1 MSAIEFSERLVAIQK
16 DMWRFAYSLTADYD
30 DACDLLQE
38 TSLKALMSMHMFTEN
53 TNFKGWL
60 CIIMRNLFITHVRQ
74 TEHHASLFE
83 PLPDDFSSALWSEP
97 LADDG
102 SAFDANESREIYKV
116 FSSVPMEERRVFS
129 YFVIGYKYREIA
141 EMMHLPMG
149 TVKSRIFNTRRRLQ
163 ILLRDFID

>member
-1 MSAIEFSERLVAIQK
+1 MSAIEFSERLVALQK

-60 CIIMRNLFITHVRQ
+60 CIIMRNLFITHIRQ

-83 PLPDDFSSALWSEP
+83 PLPDDFTSALWSEP

-102 SAFDANESREIYKV
+102 SSFDTNESREIYKV
-116 FSSVPMEERRVFS
+116 FSSVPLEERQVFS

-163 ILLRDFID
+163 ILLRDFVD

>member
-1 MSAIEFSERLVAIQK
+1 MSAIEFSERLVALQK

-60 CIIMRNLFITHVRQ
+60 CIIMRNLFITHIRQ

-83 PLPDDFSSALWSEP
+83 PLPDDFTSALWSEP

-102 SAFDANESREIYKV
+102 SSFDANESREIYKV

-163 ILLRDFID
+163 ILLRDFVD